1 MLYCLLF
8 LFGLTLNIDL
18 TKQMTFYF
26 VLKTHIFSEKQND
39 VIHFLIILTTFYF
52 HKTKRTQKKALNI
65 TFYNTDLTIYFET
78 FKREITKSL

>member
-1 MLYCLLF
+1 LPFISFWTDFKYRPDKTNDILLCF
-8 LFGLTLNIDL
+8 QNP
-18 TKQMTFYF
+18 Y
-26 VLKTHIFSEKQND
+26 FSEKQND